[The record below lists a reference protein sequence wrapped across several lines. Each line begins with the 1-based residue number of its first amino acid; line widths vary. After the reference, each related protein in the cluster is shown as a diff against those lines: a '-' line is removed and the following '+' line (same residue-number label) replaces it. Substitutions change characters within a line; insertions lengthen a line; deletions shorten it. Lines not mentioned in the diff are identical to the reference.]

1 METNKRAAG
10 GIAENSAADFLQDK
24 GYRILER
31 NFNSPFGEIDI
42 IASDGEYT
50 VFVEVKSRNSDEFGS
65 PQDAVNSKKQKH
77 MIKTAISYLKMH
89 KLVPAD
95 VRFDVI
101 AIGPGRGEIEHIKA
115 AFAAN
120 PGYTC

>member
-1 METNKRAAG
+1 METNKRIAGGLAENTAAG
-10 GIAENSAADFLQDK
+10 FLQSN

-31 NFNSPFGEIDI
+31 NFYSPFGEIDI
-42 IASDGEYT
+42 IASDGSYT
-50 VFVEVKSRNSDEFGS
+50 VFVEVKSRNSAEFGS

-89 KLVPAD
+89 KLAGTD

-101 AIGPGRGEIEHIKA
+101 AIGPGSGEIEHIKA